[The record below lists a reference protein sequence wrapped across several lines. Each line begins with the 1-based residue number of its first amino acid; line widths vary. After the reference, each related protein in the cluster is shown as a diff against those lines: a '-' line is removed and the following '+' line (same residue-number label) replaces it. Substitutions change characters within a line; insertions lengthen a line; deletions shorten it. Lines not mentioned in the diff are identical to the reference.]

1 MEPGADMKFWIVLSV
16 VGCTI
21 TDDEAGPAFGSFGSD
36 LDNEDDVDIIV
47 GGPED
52 DPDGDGFSNAE
63 EQEAGTNP
71 NYEYS
76 HPYTG
81 DYQVGFCRDKPN
93 PTGPTQAQR
102 YTDESGTSYDYLSY
116 QKGDVA
122 ENFTLQDQHGEEVD
136 LYSFCGTHVMLVVS
150 AGWCAPCRAEAA
162 VLQEVADAYPEAQ
175 ILQVLAQDDDGYIPN
190 QTFLATWASLYGF
203 ETIAAMGELAAPSTY
218 EQYFSSVSSQFED
231 DGYIP
236 TIFHLDTD
244 MTILS
249 ADQGV
254 STPDTWM

>member
-1 MEPGADMKFWIVLSV
+1 MKILMLLATT
-16 VGCTI
+16 GCIATQ
-21 TDDEAGPAFGSFGSD
+21 DERTTFGSFGAEA
-36 LDNEDDVDIIV
+36 EDDTDFTETETIV
-47 GGPED
+47 GGPDD
-52 DPDGDGFSNAE
+52 DPDGDGFSNAD

-81 DYQVGFCRDKPN
+81 SYQIGYCRDEPN
-93 PTGPTQAQR
+93 PTGPTKSQR
-102 YTDESGTSYDYLSY
+102 YSDGAGTTYDYFSY
-116 QKGDVA
+116 QRGDVP
-122 ENFTLQDQHGEEVD
+122 ENFTLPDQYGEELD

-150 AGWCAPCRAEAA
+150 AGWCGPCRAEAA
-162 VLQEVADAYPEAQ
+162 GLQDVADAYPEAQ
-175 ILQVLAQDDDGYIPN
+175 IIQVLAQDNGGNPPN
-190 QTFLATWASLYGF
+190 QAFLQEWASQYGF
-203 ETIAAMGELAAPSTY
+203 ETIAVIGPSTAPTTY
-218 EQYFSSVSSQFED
+218 AQYFSSVSAQFED

-249 ADQGV
+249 ADEGV